1 MAQKLTKNEIR
12 AEVIQLQR
20 LTENL
25 CTMMVDNGKLELT
38 DKTGQTLI
46 ALRDRLSE
54 LKKKI

>member
-12 AEVIQLQR
+12 TEVIQLQR

-38 DKTGQTLI
+38 NKTGQTLM